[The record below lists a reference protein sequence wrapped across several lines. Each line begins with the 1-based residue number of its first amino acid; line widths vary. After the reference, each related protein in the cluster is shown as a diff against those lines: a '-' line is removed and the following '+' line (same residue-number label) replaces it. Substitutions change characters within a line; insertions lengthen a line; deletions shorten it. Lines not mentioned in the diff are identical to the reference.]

1 MRADLVV
8 RDFAMVCE
16 FWGQL
21 YATTPKKKPYGSPEL
36 CSDECSEVPPVSHAL
51 VYFAKTHLILQGHL
65 PPMKR
70 EPIISGDKKN
80 RPPRPQNEAQP
91 EPDSSSENATSQQ
104 KEADNLLRPKLLSE
118 IVGQPDVMERMM
130 IAIEAA
136 KGRAEPLGHILFDG
150 PPGLGKTT
158 FATCI
163 PRELGVPIEFL
174 SGPSL
179 TKPKDV
185 WPSLTTLQE
194 GQVLFIDE
202 IHRISKAVEEYLYT
216 AMEDF
221 RIDLILGEGL
231 NARTYSSRLKPFT
244 MIGATTRAGMLS
256 GPLRDRFVHRERL
269 GFYPEDAL
277 TNIILRN
284 ASKLEVAVDAEAA
297 TEIARRSRGTPRIAN
312 NRLRWIRD
320 YAQARADGRIT
331 MEVTYKALQM
341 AAIDELGL
349 DGQDRAYLDTLI
361 RVCSGGPTGIN
372 TIAATM
378 NLSVDTLADEVE
390 PFLLRSELILR
401 TSRGRTATPKAYTHL
416 DIPPPPQMTF
426 YD

>member
-1 MRADLVV
+1 M
-8 RDFAMVCE
+8 
-16 FWGQL
+16 
-21 YATTPKKKPYGSPEL
+21 T
-36 CSDECSEVPPVSHAL
+36 
-51 VYFAKTHLILQGHL
+51 
-65 PPMKR
+65 R
-70 EPIISGDKKN
+70 EPIIGGDSKK
-80 RPPRPQNEAQP
+80 RPPRPQAGAKSPP
-91 EPDSSSENATSQQ
+91 EGGTGQQ
-104 KEADNLLRPKLLSE
+104 READNQLRPKQLSE
-118 IVGQPDVMERMM
+118 IVGQPDVMERML
-130 IAIEAA
+130 IAIDAA
-136 KGRAEPLGHILFDG
+136 KGRDEPLGHILFDG

-163 PRELGVPIEFL
+163 PRELGVSIEFL

-221 RIDLILGEGL
+221 RIDLVLGEGI
-231 NARTYSSRLKPFT
+231 NARTYSSKLKAFT

-269 GFYPEDAL
+269 GFYPDDAL
-277 TNIILRN
+277 TQIILRN
-284 ASKLEVAVDAEAA
+284 ANKLGVQVEQEAA
-297 TEIARRSRGTPRIAN
+297 VEIARRSRGTPRIAN

-320 YAQARADGRIT
+320 YAQARADGTIT
-331 MEVTYKALQM
+331 LSVTFDALQM

-349 DGQDRAYLDTLI
+349 DGQDRSYLDTLI

-378 NLSVDTLADEVE
+378 NASVDTLTDEVE

-401 TSRGRTATPKAYTHL
+401 TPRGRTATPKAYQHL
-416 DIPPPPQMTF
+416 NITPPPESMLF
-426 YD
+426 

>member
-1 MRADLVV
+1 
-8 RDFAMVCE
+8 
-16 FWGQL
+16 
-21 YATTPKKKPYGSPEL
+21 
-36 CSDECSEVPPVSHAL
+36 
-51 VYFAKTHLILQGHL
+51 
-65 PPMKR
+65 
-70 EPIISGDKKN
+70 
-80 RPPRPQNEAQP
+80 
-91 EPDSSSENATSQQ
+91 
-104 KEADNLLRPKLLSE
+104 
-118 IVGQPDVMERMM
+118 
-130 IAIEAA
+130 
-136 KGRAEPLGHILFDG
+136 
-150 PPGLGKTT
+150 
-158 FATCI
+158 
-163 PRELGVPIEFL
+163 
-174 SGPSL
+174 
-179 TKPKDV
+179 
-185 WPSLTTLQE
+185 
-194 GQVLFIDE
+194 
-202 IHRISKAVEEYLYT
+202 
-216 AMEDF
+216 

-231 NARTYSSRLKPFT
+231 NARTYSNKLKPFT

-269 GFYPEDAL
+269 GFYPDEAL

-284 ASKLEVAVDAEAA
+284 AKKLDVAVDKEAA

-401 TSRGRTATPKAYTHL
+401 TSRGRTATLKAYSHL
-416 DIPPPPQMTF
+416 NITPPPQMTF
-426 YD
+426 FD